1 MIVHPLE
8 LLFLLPPISPT
19 SPRTYTHSRNHLF
32 IVANNRPSPKI
43 TVSPIFYSGYHR
55 LLLVQRP
62 ILIIINHCAETMGGK
77 IWSEAEEKYFWRTAV
92 SWSPKRAGI
101 DTTKPERSWD
111 QLAIDMQASM
121 GDAARRQ
128 YSGGLLCKIS
138 PLFLPVIWISLWMPS
153 SYLRADTNGGVVVDH
168 WNQNVN
174 SQRRSPNAGIYLQE
188 YKTKRSR

>member
-1 MIVHPLE
+1 
-8 LLFLLPPISPT
+8 
-19 SPRTYTHSRNHLF
+19 
-32 IVANNRPSPKI
+32 
-43 TVSPIFYSGYHR
+43 
-55 LLLVQRP
+55 
-62 ILIIINHCAETMGGK
+62 MGGK

-128 YSGGLLCKIS
+128 YSGGLL
-138 PLFLPVIWISLWMPS
+138 F
-153 SYLRADTNGGVVVDH
+153 DH

-188 YKTKRSR
+188 YKTKRNQGNQQSGHRRNNSSATSRPELSPRSLQSLQSRTKFNPYSDGQYYEVQGAEGGTKTSNKHRSSGKMYMPNKCEEYPYSTIEIYR